1 MAGRANLDEEV
12 LLDLV
17 GSLLVGLALGA
28 GLYQSVQ
35 VKSQVTDLVTQILT
49 SLSPASGQA
58 YYLFIIKKVI
68 ARMLH

>member
-58 YYLFIIKKVI
+58 YYLFIIKKMI

>member
-58 YYLFIIKKVI
+58 YYLFIIKKII